1 MTVEEASIHG
11 SAGGAVAEFLASD
24 GLTLQLVQI
33 GLPDTFVD
41 QGDPML
47 MLASVGLDATGIEA
61 TIRAAARL
69 APDKLVPVKRLA

>member
-1 MTVEEASIHG
+1 M
-11 SAGGAVAEFLASD
+11 
-24 GLTLQLVQI
+24 LQLVQI

-41 QGDPML
+41 QGDPIL

-61 TIRAAARL
+61 TIRAATRL